1 MAETRSRPSI
11 LVTPGLSRPV
21 SRHATVTKM
30 PGTNQDVDVLIP
42 EVWIEYEDGTTKP
55 LELEG
60 LHQGAHGIDIYPL
73 GPITF
78 SSPADADDEGAS

>member
-1 MAETRSRPSI
+1 MSRRERHPDGHGRNEVSSEHPRHAGAV
-11 LVTPGLSRPV
+11 LEKPRPV

-30 PGTNQDVDVLIP
+30 PGTNRDADVLIP

-60 LHQGAHGIDIYPL
+60 LH
-73 GPITF
+73 
-78 SSPADADDEGAS
+78 